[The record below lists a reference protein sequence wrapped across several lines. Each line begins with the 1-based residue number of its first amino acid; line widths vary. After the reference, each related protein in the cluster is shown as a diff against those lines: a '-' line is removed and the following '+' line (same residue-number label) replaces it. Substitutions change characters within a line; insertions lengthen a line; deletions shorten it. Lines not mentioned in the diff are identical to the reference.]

1 MRDLEARIA
10 VQLGSLGLAADLSVG
25 AGELVAVLGPNGA
38 GKSTLLRCLAGL
50 LPIDEGSVVVDGVTL
65 DEPSLATFVPAEQRP
80 VGMVFQDYLLFPNL
94 TAVENV
100 AFGLRSGG
108 TPRRHAR
115 EVALTWLERV
125 GLADHAE
132 LRPDAL
138 SGGQAQRV
146 AVARALARQPRVLLL
161 DEPLAALDVSVRGD
175 LRRDLRRHL
184 DSFDGMSVLVTHDPV
199 DAYALAD
206 RVVILESGVITQQGP
221 LTEVTAHPRSQ
232 YVAELVGLNLVAGV
246 LRDHTLTNESGG
258 AVVSAS
264 AIGDGPAY
272 AAVRPQA
279 VALHRHRPEGSARN
293 VWQVV
298 VGDIDAHHD
307 RVRVRLDGPVPLVAE
322 ITPAAVAELAVRPG
336 EALWAS
342 VKAAEVTTYSR

>member
-1 MRDLEARIA
+1 VRELEAQVA
-10 VQLGSLGLAADLSVG
+10 VDIGTLRLNAQLSVA
-25 AGELVAVLGPNGA
+25 AGELVAVLGPNGS

-50 LPIDEGSVVVDGVTL
+50 LPIDEGAVIVDGVTL
-65 DEPSLATFVPAEQRP
+65 DDPRRATFVPAERRP

-100 AFGLRSGG
+100 AFGLRAGG
-108 TPRRHAR
+108 SPKRQAR
-115 EVALTWLERV
+115 TVAMTWLERV
-125 GLADHAE
+125 GLGDHAE
-132 LRPDAL
+132 HRPVAL

-146 AVARALARQPRVLLL
+146 ALARALARRPRLLLL
-161 DEPLAALDVSVRGD
+161 DEPLAALDVSVRSE

-184 DSFDGMSVLVTHDPV
+184 DSFDGMSVLVTHDPM

-206 RVVILESGVITQQGP
+206 RVVILEAGAITQHGS
-221 LTEVTAHPRSQ
+221 LTEVTAHPRSP
-232 YVAELVGLNLVAGV
+232 YVAELVGLNLVAGA
-246 LRDHTLTNESGG
+246 LRDHTLTTVTGG
-258 AVVSAS
+258 AVVTAN

-279 VALHRHRPEGSARN
+279 VALHRQRPEGSARN

-298 VGDIDAHHD
+298 VSDIDVQHD
-307 RVRVRLDGPVPLVAE
+307 RVRVRLDGDVPLVAE

-336 EALWAS
+336 EAIWAS
-342 VKAAEVTTYSR
+342 VKATEVTAYGR